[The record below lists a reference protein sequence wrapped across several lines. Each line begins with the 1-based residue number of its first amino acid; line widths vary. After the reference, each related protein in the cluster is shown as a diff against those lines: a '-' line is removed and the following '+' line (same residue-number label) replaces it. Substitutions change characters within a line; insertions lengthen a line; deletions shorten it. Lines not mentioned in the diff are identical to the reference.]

1 MLEWMSEHQELLN
14 LLVNLGMLAVWIAY
28 LQLFLANFRKQ
39 RRPNILINFGAGS
52 GLSARCLVSNMSS
65 EAIYIESIIAKLEGD
80 GTTQT
85 CAVTDLEDLGA
96 ERVLEDPKQGT
107 RQGPLASGGYM
118 DIGEFR
124 DLIERV
130 LRSNGTPDDGQPPS
144 LVGGRVFE
152 LQVIANYGSENL
164 LVGGERRFDL
174 VERQGQLS
182 LRPRGIDTR
191 QITTRRE
198 RRRIARTLREHL

>member
-1 MLEWMSEHQELLN
+1 MLEWMSQRQEFLN
-14 LLVNLGMLAVWIAY
+14 LLVNLGMLVVWIAY
-28 LQLFLANFRKQ
+28 LQLFLANFRRQ

-96 ERVLEDPKQGT
+96 ERILEDPKQGT

-130 LRSNGTPDDGQPPS
+130 MRSNGTPDDGQPPS

-174 VERQGQLS
+174 VERQGQLT

-191 QITTRRE
+191 QITTWRE

>member
-130 LRSNGTPDDGQPPS
+130 LRSNGTPDDGRPPS